1 MSKLREI
8 KKADLPA
15 FAVELVQELERA
27 SRKGATILALKGDLG
42 AGKTTLVQAI
52 GNALGVTETI
62 TSPTFT
68 IMKQYT
74 TGSPSFQTLVHMDAY
89 RIDDESELRPLHF
102 AELLETPKTLICIEW
117 PEKIASALPV
127 SALLVELSVVDEDTR
142 TVQVS
147 QV

>member
-8 KKADLPA
+8 KKADLSA
-15 FAVELVQELERA
+15 FAIELVQELARTHKE
-27 SRKGATILALKGDLG
+27 GATVLALRGDLG

-52 GNALGVTETI
+52 GNVLGVTETI

-74 TGSPSFQTLVHMDAY
+74 TESDSFQTLVHMDAY
-89 RIDDESELRPLHF
+89 RIDDESELRPLHI
-102 AELLETPKTLICIEW
+102 AELLEMPKTLVCIEW
-117 PEKIASALPV
+117 PEKIATTLPAF
-127 SALLVELSVVDEDTR
+127 ALLVELVVVDEDTR

-147 QV
+147 PL

>member
-15 FAVELVQELERA
+15 FAVELVEEMEHANRE
-27 SRKGATILALKGDLG
+27 GATILALKGDLG

-74 TGSPSFQTLVHMDAY
+74 TGSSSFQTLVHMDAY

-102 AELLETPKTLICIEW
+102 AELLEVPKTLVCIEW
-117 PEKIASALPV
+117 PEKIKVALPAFTLV
-127 SALLVELSVVDEDTR
+127 VELVIKDEETR

-147 QV
+147 PL